1 MNSPDRSE
9 VNAALEALEHRFERR
24 IDERLSRIETDCR
37 ETRAIAM
44 SLKSTIV
51 TTSVASSIAII
62 IGFSA
67 LSSAMHNNILNA
79 FSSGKEDA
87 ALQAQMKRDQVDM
100 RRAMDEFAKERAA
113 LQEIWRRQDAEI
125 EALRRKRGLDDQETQ
140 LTR

>member
-9 VNAALEALEHRFERR
+9 VNAALEALENRFERR
-24 IDERLSRIETDCR
+24 IDERLTRIEADCR

-51 TTSVASSIAII
+51 TTSIASTIAII

-67 LSSAMHNNILNA
+67 LSSAMHNNMLNA
-79 FSSGKEDA
+79 FSSGKELA
-87 ALQAQMKRDQVDM
+87 ALQAQMKSDQAQL
-100 RRAMDEFAKERAA
+100 RRELDQFTKDREA

-125 EALRRKRGLDDQETQ
+125 EALRRGQGLA
-140 LTR
+140 R